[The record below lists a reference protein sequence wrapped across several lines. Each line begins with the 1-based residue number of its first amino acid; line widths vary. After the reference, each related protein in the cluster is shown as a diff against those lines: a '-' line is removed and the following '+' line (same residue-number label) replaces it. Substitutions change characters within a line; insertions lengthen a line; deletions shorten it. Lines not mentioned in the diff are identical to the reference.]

1 MRVFQMED
9 SNKGRFNAYLN
20 RNEYY
25 QEKVTLVS
33 PELLGK
39 SNIFAYQN
47 GREREQIFLSRDTQ
61 STVYP
66 FKLIKPN
73 FIVDLMDTPG
83 DLIPIGS
90 PRSKLYCIKKI
101 SYNKTCCY

>member
-1 MRVFQMED
+1 MEE
-9 SNKGRFNAYLN
+9 SNEEGFNVYSDRN
-20 RNEYY
+20 NEYY
-25 QEKVTLVS
+25 QKKVTPVS

-47 GREREQIFLSRDTQ
+47 RREREKISRERDSQ

-66 FKLIKPN
+66 IKLIKPN

-83 DLIPIGS
+83 ELIPIGS

-101 SYNKTCCY
+101 TYNKTCCY